1 MSAEMPTTC
10 PNCGHRLAAWDKFCS
25 QCGQDTAN
33 HPPSLWEFVHEFLL
47 HYVAFEGKLWKS
59 LWALMGRPGFLTQEY
74 LAGRKQRYVLPL
86 RLVLTLGLVFF
97 VALKLIPG
105 DTSLVQVR
113 PSVSASAPEAAT
125 APRAPLAQAK
135 EEWTADRRQRE
146 APTAGPSDDEQF
158 DLFVRQLPPGLAAA
172 LERSRARFK
181 ADTDAELRRVAA
193 RMLAFAPYAVLCSLP
208 FYAGLLALLYR
219 NRRHP
224 FGTHFVFALHLHA
237 AWYGVLLF
245 AQLPGW
251 PFGLAA
257 FFWANAYPL
266 LALKRVYGG
275 AWWATLLR
283 AAGLL
288 MLHVLVLLAGLLV
301 LGVLGAL
308 A

>member
-1 MSAEMPTTC
+1 MQTAC

-59 LWALMGRPGFLTQEY
+59 LWALMARPGFLTLEY

-97 VALKLIPG
+97 IALKLVPG
-105 DTSLVQVR
+105 DDSLIQVKPPAR
-113 PSVSASAPEAAT
+113 AAT
-125 APRAPLAQAK
+125 VELPQGVGEVLAQAK
-135 EEWTADRRQRE
+135 AQAQAEGATDQRRRE
-146 APTAGPSDDEQF
+146 PSTEGPSDDEQF
-158 DLFVRQLPPGLAAA
+158 DLFVRQLPPALAGA
-172 LERSRARFK
+172 LERSRTRFK
-181 ADTDAELRRVAA
+181 ADTEAELKRVGA
-193 RMLAFAPYAVLCSLP
+193 RMLALAPYAVLCSLP

-219 NRRHP
+219 SRRQP

-237 AWYGVLLF
+237 AWYGVLLL

-251 PFGLAA
+251 LFGLAA
-257 FFWANAYPL
+257 LFWANAYPL
-266 LALKRVYGG
+266 LALQRVYGG
-275 AWWATLLR
+275 AWWATVLR
-283 AAGLL
+283 ASALL
-288 MLHVLVLLAGLLV
+288 MLHLLVLLVGV
-301 LGVLGAL
+301 VILGVLGAL